1 MVSFAALRRLAAF
14 VLPVLA
20 MLPSWPA
27 SAEHLKIGVLRLG
40 QAGPVFIAQDKGY
53 FAAEGLDTEVVLFDA
68 AQPIAVAVA
77 SGDLAFGATALTAG
91 LYSLGGQGALR
102 IVAGMNRYHPG
113 FHSVAYLV
121 ANRAWDAGLISFKDF
136 GGHSV
141 AVTQIGS
148 GYHYSLALI
157 TAKYGVDLKSMRVM
171 PVQTMPNIALGADG
185 NQADAAL
192 LATTPATPLLERQE
206 AHLLGWVD
214 DETPW
219 QNGAVFVAT
228 KTATERRDLVEKFLR
243 AFRKGTRDYHNAY
256 TEKPMAGPNIE
267 EVAGLCRCRG
277 ASRRQ
282 GRAASNRLVYRRGHA
297 QRADRRGGADR
308 QELCDPAT
316 AGLSG
321 RPTLRC
327 FRRSAFASLGRRACA
342 ACQSL
347 EE

>member
-1 MVSFAALRRLAAF
+1 MISLDAWRRLAAI
-14 VLPVLA
+14 LSPILA
-20 MLPSWPA
+20 LLLSWPA

-121 ANRAWDAGLISFKDF
+121 ANRAWDAGLNSFKDF
-136 GGHSV
+136 GAHSV

-171 PVQTMPNIALGADG
+171 PVQTMPNIASALIG
-185 NQADAAL
+185 NQTDAAL
-192 LATTPATPLLERQE
+192 LATTPATPLLERHD

-243 AFRKGTRDYHNAY
+243 AFRKGTRDYHDAY
-256 TEKPMAGPNIE
+256 TGPGEKPMAGPNIK
-267 EVAGLCRCRG
+267 EVAGFIAKYTGEPIETAMKGDAYVDAEARLDVKDVLHQIDWYIGEGMLKGPIDG
-277 ASRRQ
+277 A
-282 GRAASNRLVYRRGHA
+282 
-297 QRADRRGGADR
+297 
-308 QELCDPAT
+308 
-316 AGLSG
+316 
-321 RPTLRC
+321 TLIDK
-327 FRRSAFASLGRRACA
+327 SYVILLPPG
-342 ACQSL
+342 
-347 EE
+347 